1 MSNQF
6 RPTKLRIEH
15 LIERE
20 PWTSAQKDAFK
31 SYKAGQHLALMGA
44 AGTGKTFIA
53 TYLALEEVLD
63 KNTPYEKI
71 VFVRSAVP
79 TRDMGFLPGT
89 LEEKEEAYK
98 APYKAI
104 VEELFNE
111 SIAWDKLVNDKKIEY
126 LTTSYIRGL
135 TIKNAIVII
144 DEAQNCNYHELCSI
158 ITRLGEDTKI
168 LVCGDHY
175 QSDFRTEKD
184 KEGLNG
190 FLYII
195 RHMKYFDIINCTWED
210 IVRSGL
216 VRDFLMTK
224 DLVDQGKL

>member
-1 MSNQF
+1 
-6 RPTKLRIEH
+6 LRLEH
-15 LIERE
+15 LHTRE
-20 PWTSAQKDAFK
+20 PLTANQKEAFQ
-31 SYKAGQHLALMGA
+31 SYKSGQHLALIGA

-53 TYLALEEVLD
+53 SYLALEEVLD
-63 KNTPYEKI
+63 KSNAYEKI
-71 VFVRSAVP
+71 IYVRSAVP

-89 LEEKEEAYK
+89 QEEKEEAYK

-104 VEELFNE
+104 VDELFE
-111 SIAWDKLVNDKKIEY
+111 ETGAWDKLINNKAIEY

-135 TIKNAIVII
+135 TIQNAIVII

-158 ITRLGEDTKI
+158 ITRLGNNTK
-168 LVCGDHY
+168 LVVCGDHY

-190 FLYII
+190 FLYILK
-195 RHMKYFDIINCTWED
+195 HMKYFDIIDFTWED